1 MRKLVLASATLGIL
15 TAGGIGAA
23 FADPPP
29 YRGPVYEGRNVYMGE
44 TYSGAPVYGHR
55 VYRTAPLGPT
65 YGYEPTYADPWYMPG
80 DQAIINQERANARSS
95 R

>member
-29 YRGPVYEGRNVYMGE
+29 YRGPVYEGRNAYMGE
-44 TYSGAPVYGHR
+44 TYSGVPVYGHR